1 MNEKIKEL
9 SQKAGAIGIWND
21 YMPFQGMVD
30 LDKFAELIV
39 LETLEKKNLLW
50 ADGDIKTHFGI
61 EENKNVIG

>member
-1 MNEKIKEL
+1 MNEKIKAL

-21 YMPFQGMVD
+21 YMPFQGMID

-39 LETLEKKNLLW
+39 LECVAQCN
-50 ADGDIKTHFGI
+50 DGDSQHFIKTHFGI